1 MVEVLVAEGEGER
14 DAQTRRISGRARD
27 HRLVHLSLPAEL
39 PAAQRPRPGDLV
51 TTTITRAAPHYLIS
65 DSALAAPLGELSPE
79 QFSVRRTFSGDAWE
93 AGVRGSDGGASCGT
107 GGGGPAGPV
116 SLGLPSLRVR

>member
-1 MVEVLVAEGEGER
+1 MR
-14 DAQTRRISGRARD
+14 RTRSSRTPWSRCWSPKGRVNAMPR
-27 HRLVHLSLPAEL
+27 
-39 PAAQRPRPGDLV
+39 PAASPDGPRPGDLV
-51 TTTITRAAPHYLIS
+51 TTTIARAAPHYLIS
-65 DSALAAPLGELSPE
+65 DRALAAPLGELSPE

-116 SLGLPSLRVR
+116 SLGLPSLRV